1 MKDDKNYLT
10 MRHGGPWDRG
20 SADAY
25 YKRPFNPHYFTGDT
39 YNSDLIKEKNM
50 TEKQI
55 EDYKVGYGK
64 YSWIPVSTV
73 NA

>member
-1 MKDDKNYLT
+1 MKDDKNYLK

-25 YKRPFNPHYFTGDT
+25 YKRPFKPHYFTGDT

-64 YSWIPVSTV
+64 YSWIPVSKV
-73 NA
+73 NG

>member
-1 MKDDKNYLT
+1 MKDDKNYLK

-25 YKRPFNPHYFTGDT
+25 CKRPFKPHFFTGDT
-39 YNSDLIKEKNM
+39 YNSDLIKEKDM

-55 EDYKVGYGK
+55 ED
-64 YSWIPVSTV
+64 
-73 NA
+73 

>member
-1 MKDDKNYLT
+1 MEDKNYLK

-25 YKRPFNPHYFTGDT
+25 YKRPFKPHYFMGDT
-39 YNSDLIKEKNM
+39 HNSDLKKEDDM

-55 EDYKVGYGK
+55 EDYEAGYGTTE
-64 YSWIPVSTV
+64 YLYTLL
-73 NA
+73 